1 MAFSKANFK
10 MMLNKLFFSLGLLV
24 FALKIF
30 AQPDP
35 RHLQAGHEIFTNGYI
50 DQPYIV
56 TLPDGTWL
64 CTFTTGKLE
73 EGLDGQHIA
82 ASRSSDQGQNW
93 SAPVPIEPA
102 AGPAASWAMPYL
114 TSFGRVYVF
123 YTYNGDEVNEL
134 KGEKLPR
141 NDMLGWYCFK
151 FSDDSGLTWSERHR
165 LPMRVTACDLAN
177 DWQGK
182 VQIFWGI
189 GKPVTVGQGM
199 MLGFTKIGKYLLDKG
214 EGWFFRCENINA
226 ERDPSRLKWQ
236 MLPDGENGVGN
247 PAFGSVQEEHS
258 VVAMSDGGLCCIYR
272 TQTGY
277 LAESYS
283 HDGGRNWSLPKQAQY
298 LDGRPVKNPR
308 ACPKAW
314 RCANGKYLLW
324 YHNHSGDHF
333 SSRNPAWLAAGM
345 EVGGEI
351 RWSQPELVLY
361 DDDHSYETGRF
372 SYPDLVEWQG
382 KFWVTETNKFKARIH
397 PVPSELVQ
405 GLWSQLD
412 TAFHRPASRPAAM
425 SFPEDSLK
433 KERLPITGFPKNSAG
448 GYVFYNAMQDTGGLT
463 IEMTVQPRD
472 FSQNRVLLDTR
483 NDSGSGFYVR
493 TIGYR
498 QLELNLCN
506 TEYCETWATDP
517 GLLDIVRPHKV
528 TFIADNGP
536 DMLLCVVDGQLCD
549 GGMSRQYGWSFYSPF
564 LGQVLD
570 NRKKEIR
577 ILPEEM
583 KSLRIYDRAMSVSEA
598 VENQRVR

>member
-1 MAFSKANFK
+1 MVKISNFTVI
-10 MMLNKLFFSLGLLV
+10 LFFSV
-24 FALKIF
+24 CAI

-35 RHLQAGHEIFTNGYI
+35 RHLQTGHEIFTNGYI

-151 FSDDSGLTWSERHR
+151 FSDDGGLNWSERHR
-165 LPMRVTACDLAN
+165 LPMRLTACDLAN

-189 GKPVTVGQGM
+189 GKPVTVGRGM

-226 ERDPSRLKWQ
+226 ERDPNRLKWQ

-258 VVAMSDGGLCCIYR
+258 VVALSDGGLCCIYR

-333 SSRNPAWLAAGM
+333 SSRNPAWLAAGK

-372 SYPDLVEWQG
+372 SYPDLVEQNG

-448 GYVFYNAMQDTGGLT
+448 GYVFYNAMQDTGGFT
-463 IEMTVQPRD
+463 IEMTVQSRD

-498 QLELNLCN
+498 QLELNICN
-506 TEYCETWATDP
+506 TETCETWATDP

-536 DMLLCVVDGQLCD
+536 DILLCVVDGQLCD
-549 GGMSRQYGWSFYSPF
+549 GGTSRQYGWSFYSPF

-583 KSLRIYDRAMSVSEA
+583 KSLKIYDRALSVSEA
-598 VENQRVR
+598 VENQRIK

>member
-1 MAFSKANFK
+1 METVSLK
-10 MMLNKLFFSLGLLV
+10 KLFFSHFLL
-24 FALKIF
+24 LLSLSIS

-35 RHLQAGHEIFTNGYI
+35 RHLQSGHEIFTNGYI

-56 TLPDGTWL
+56 TLPDSTWL

-82 ASRSSDQGQNW
+82 ASRSADQGQNW
-93 SAPVPIEPA
+93 TTPVPIEPA

-123 YTYNGDEVNEL
+123 YSYNGDEVSEL

-151 FSDDSGLTWSERHR
+151 FSDDGGLTWSERHR
-165 LPMRVTACDLAN
+165 LPMRLTACDFTN

-189 GKPVTVGQGM
+189 GKPVTVGKGM
-199 MLGFTKIGKYLLDKG
+199 MLGFTKIGKYMLDKG

-226 ERDPSRLKWQ
+226 ERDPNRLKWQ

-247 PAFGSVQEEHS
+247 PDFGSVQEEHS

-283 HDGGRNWSLPKQAQY
+283 HDGGHHWTLPKQAQY
-298 LDGRPVKNPR
+298 LDGHPVKNPR

-314 RCANGKYLLW
+314 RCTNGKYLLW

-333 SSRNPAWLAAGM
+333 SSRNPAWLAAGK
-345 EVGGEI
+345 EVAGEI

-361 DDDHSYETGRF
+361 DLDHSYETGRF
-372 SYPDLVEWQG
+372 SYPDLVEQNG
-382 KFWVTETNKFKARIH
+382 RFWLTETNKFKASIH
-397 PVPSELVQ
+397 PVPIELVE
-405 GLWSQLD
+405 GLWRQLD
-412 TAFHRPASRPAAM
+412 DPSRPPSTLSRPPAM

-433 KERLPITGFPKNSAG
+433 SEKLPISGFPKNSAG
-448 GYVFYNAMQDTGGLT
+448 GYVFYNAMLDTGGFT

-472 FSQNRVLLDTR
+472 FSPNRVLLDTR
-483 NDSGSGFYVR
+483 NETGSGFYIQ
-493 TIGYR
+493 TTGYR
-498 QLELNLCN
+498 QLELTLCN
-506 TEYCETWATDP
+506 TETCETWATDS

-528 TFIADNGP
+528 TFIVDNGP
-536 DMLLCVVDGQLCD
+536 DIILAVVDGQLCD
-549 GGMSRQYGWSFYSPF
+549 GGISRQYGWEFYSPF
-564 LGQVLD
+564 LGQVLT

-583 KSLRIYDRAMSVSEA
+583 KLLKLYDRVLSVSEA
-598 VENQRVR
+598 VENQRIK